1 MIENLNSLF
10 TYMYAHAYSQC
21 LLDSRLSRW
30 HCYSTQYTVRVKN
43 KCLHKFLLCFINN
56 HLITTT

>member
-1 MIENLNSLF
+1 MIEKLNSLF
-10 TYMYAHAYSQC
+10 TYAHDYSQC

-43 KCLHKFLLCFINN
+43 KCSHKFLLCFMNN